1 MWRIGM
7 DNQTRAQVR
16 RILEEAEQ
24 TPKPCGCRD
33 YEAFKAKL
41 LLCGLTDTE
50 YKRAIRALC
59 DVLEV

>member
-1 MWRIGM
+1 M
-7 DNQTRAQVR
+7 R

-24 TPKPCGCRD
+24 TPKPCGCLD

-41 LLCGLTDTE
+41 LLCELTDTE
-50 YKRAIRALC
+50 YMRAIRALC